1 MFGNP
6 YYTQQPR
13 FQPMT
18 NQQMMTPSLP
28 QTYIP
33 PLPQPTNQVGL
44 LGKSVDSVEVV
55 KAMDIPLDGTVSYF
69 PLTDGSAI
77 VTKQLM
83 TDGTSKTVVFR
94 PAEEEK
100 KDTPKYVTLE
110 EFEKALEEIDL
121 SELQDI
127 KDDIKELKRQLNK
140 KNKEDWLWT
149 IQ

>member
-1 MFGNP
+1 MYGNP

-18 NQQMMTPSLP
+18 NQQMIN
-28 QTYIP
+28 Q
-33 PLPQPTNQVGL
+33 PLPQQNFVPPITQPTQQVGL
-44 LGKSVDSVEVV
+44 LGKIVENIEMVRV
-55 KAMDIPLDGTVSYF
+55 SEIPLDGSISYF
-69 PLTDGSAI
+69 PLSDGSGI

-83 TDGTSKTVVFR
+83 TDGTSKLVVYK
-94 PAEEEK
+94 PVEEDK
-100 KDTPKYVTLE
+100 KEVPQYVTLE

-140 KNKEDWLWT
+140 KNKED
-149 IQ
+149 

>member
-1 MFGNP
+1 MYGNP

-18 NQQMMTPSLP
+18 NQQMMNPSLP

-44 LGKSVDSVEVV
+44 LGKSVDSIEVV

-83 TDGTSKTVVFR
+83 TDGTSKTVIFR
-94 PAEEEK
+94 PFEEEK

-121 SELQDI
+121 SQLEDI

-140 KNKEDWLWT
+140 KSKED
-149 IQ
+149 

>member
-1 MFGNP
+1 MYGNP
-6 YYTQQPR
+6 YYTQTQQR

-28 QTYIP
+28 QTFIP

-83 TDGTSKTVVFR
+83 NDGTSKTVVFR
-94 PAEEEK
+94 PTEEDK
-100 KDTPKYVTLE
+100 KEIPKYVTLE

-140 KNKEDWLWT
+140 KSKED
-149 IQ
+149 

>member
-6 YYTQQPR
+6 YYTQPR

-18 NQQMMTPSLP
+18 NQQMIN
-28 QTYIP
+28 Q
-33 PLPQPTNQVGL
+33 PLPQQNFVPPITQPTQQVGL
-44 LGKSVDSVEVV
+44 LGKIVENIEMVRISE
-55 KAMDIPLDGTVSYF
+55 IPLDGSISYF
-69 PLTDGSAI
+69 PLSDGSGI

-83 TDGTSKTVVFR
+83 TDGTSKLVVYK
-94 PAEEEK
+94 PVEEDK
-100 KDTPKYVTLE
+100 KEAPQYVTLE

-140 KNKEDWLWT
+140 KNKEG
-149 IQ
+149 